1 MATTAA
7 VEWRIT
13 VAGTDA
19 FGVVRRQRSVVSFG
33 QPMEGLAR
41 QEFLSDLALELAAAA
56 GIGSPE
62 AKANGDVPRTNRLT
76 PR

>member
-7 VEWRIT
+7 GWRIT
-13 VAGTDA
+13 AGTDA
-19 FGVVRRQRSVVSFG
+19 FGVVRPRDPSCRSASL
-33 QPMEGLAR
+33 GLAR

-62 AKANGDVPRTNRLT
+62 AKANGDVPRTNR
-76 PR
+76 